1 MLEADDIAAW
11 NFYMTTATPYVRD
24 FGLMADCLKDLGIEG
39 VANKSIFRE
48 KQSALHTALMERD
61 AARAKKEGGE
71 EKPEVVIEGSENG

>member
-1 MLEADDIAAW
+1 
-11 NFYMTTATPYVRD
+11 MTTATPYVRD

-48 KQSALHTALMERD
+48 KQSALHAALMERD

-71 EKPEVVIEGSENG
+71 EKSEITIEGTENG